1 MEPLIPP
8 YVPGLRSLGTRW
20 HLLQSPIRGW
30 VQPSLLM
37 VTIKLT
43 RFGVMTLVV
52 SPKPRFSWERSVR
65 FASLYAPNRNPE
77 RNRFFGSLPH
87 FMDLE
92 VPTFLC
98 GDFNAVLDPDLD
110 RRHPPSYQRQAPN
123 LSVESVTALQSL
135 LSYSGTYPGWWTQ
148 HPTERC
154 FSWDHGSGN
163 ISSRIDMVWAPI
175 SLTEHVKDSGYY
187 PSFLTDHRY
196 LQVSSFP

>member
-1 MEPLIPP
+1 MKADVICLQETHAASHGI
-8 YVPGLRSLGTRW
+8 LRTWFKDSGYAVASSSFSNKKVGTAILVDSKHQIGKVWRDNAGRFT
-20 HLLQSPIRGW
+20 QAE
-30 VQPSLLM
+30 VLM
-37 VTIKLT
+37 
-43 RFGVMTLVV
+43 GE
-52 SPKPRFSWERSVR
+52 ERVR

-77 RNRFFGSLPH
+77 RNRFFGSLPD

-123 LSVESVTALQSL
+123 LSAESVAVLQSL
-135 LSYSGTYPGWWTQ
+135 LSYSGTYPVWRTQ

-163 ISSRIDMVWAPI
+163 ISSRIDSAQI
-175 SLTEHVKDSGYY
+175 SH
-187 PSFLTDHRY
+187 
-196 LQVSSFP
+196 